1 MTRVMIGDALINEN
15 PRLIKRMNQFF
26 DRVELTLR
34 QSMRLAATQ
43 EQYLNETSAV
53 MRSSLLMNSLI
64 GRMTRFVKSGFS
76 LSPTIGMQEQTAFI
90 LSAVGRSLSSME

>member
-64 GRMTRFVKSGFS
+64 GRMTRFVKSCFS